1 MRDTRNTSPAGDH
14 EAALERAL
22 MEEYLSDQGLSFEDL
37 PSFEDDERE
46 RLTLEAAAY
55 AALRLGELPYL

>member
-1 MRDTRNTSPAGDH
+1 MREMRNTSIASDP

-22 MEEYLSDQGLSFEDL
+22 MEEYLSDQRLSFEDL
-37 PSFEDDERE
+37 ASFDDDDRE

-55 AALRLGELPYL
+55 AALRLGELAYR